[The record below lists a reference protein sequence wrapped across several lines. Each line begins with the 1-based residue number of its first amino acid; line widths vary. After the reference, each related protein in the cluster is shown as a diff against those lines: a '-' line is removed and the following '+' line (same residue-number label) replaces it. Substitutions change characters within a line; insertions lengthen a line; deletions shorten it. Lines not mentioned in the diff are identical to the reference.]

1 LADSE
6 SRPGTL
12 RCRTSAAPGHAGE
25 RSGIDVQLTVFL
37 HHANMSFAVRLSRV
51 ALTAIAL
58 VLGSLGIFCLYG
70 SCIGAPLAADAIVCL
85 ASATA
90 IVLACPATDAR

>member
-1 LADSE
+1 M
-6 SRPGTL
+6 
-12 RCRTSAAPGHAGE
+12 
-25 RSGIDVQLTVFL
+25 
-37 HHANMSFAVRLSRV
+37 ANMSSAVRLSRV

-85 ASATA
+85 GSATA

>member
-1 LADSE
+1 M
-6 SRPGTL
+6 
-12 RCRTSAAPGHAGE
+12 
-25 RSGIDVQLTVFL
+25 
-37 HHANMSFAVRLSRV
+37 ANMSFAVHLSRV

-85 ASATA
+85 GSATA
-90 IVLACPATDAR
+90 IVLSCPATDGR

>member
-1 LADSE
+1 MVTNGDEALQRVWGLVSIDGVAEEMDS
-6 SRPGTL
+6 
-12 RCRTSAAPGHAGE
+12 
-25 RSGIDVQLTVFL
+25 
-37 HHANMSFAVRLSRV
+37 MSFALRLSRV
-51 ALTAIAL
+51 ALFGVAL

-85 ASATA
+85 GSATA